1 MIAQVDD
8 KTIRHVNCSMLVK
21 PDGIC
26 AQCKLYKK
34 NSLLRQL
41 NRLLKDNKENDLCSA
56 SSHVN
61 YQFLTNIQK
70 DERLKALHSELR
82 AKCRQLHSLE
92 KKDTAV
98 T

>member
-26 AQCKLYKK
+26 EQCKLYKK

-56 SSHVN
+56 S
-61 YQFLTNIQK
+61 
-70 DERLKALHSELR
+70 
-82 AKCRQLHSLE
+82 
-92 KKDTAV
+92 
-98 T
+98 

>member
-41 NRLLKDNKENDLCSA
+41 NRLSKDNKENDLCSA

-61 YQFLTNIQK
+61 YQ
-70 DERLKALHSELR
+70 HS
-82 AKCRQLHSLE
+82 KG
-92 KKDTAV
+92 
-98 T
+98 